1 MDLRYT
7 DKSRYFAI
15 TEIFRQEEAKRSF
28 ILRMSEKL
36 FAAKHSW
43 TTLRMS
49 RPLFVGSFCRS
60 RGGLL
65 ANEKE
70 EKFASNDN
78 ANYLFI
84 FEEGNCVFLSGYL

>member
-1 MDLRYT
+1 
-7 DKSRYFAI
+7 
-15 TEIFRQEEAKRSF
+15 
-28 ILRMSEKL
+28 
-36 FAAKHSW
+36 
-43 TTLRMS
+43 MS
-49 RPLFVGSFCRS
+49 RPLFVGSFRRS